1 MLSSKWKWWRSMEV
15 RTVTKNPCKHHLY
28 SKKKNLPYIELWCIS
43 SLKTLVTLYKAG
55 YKSGTKEC
63 QGIDT
68 RQYIRFT

>member
-1 MLSSKWKWWRSMEV
+1 MMKINGSENSYKKSMQAS
-15 RTVTKNPCKHHLY
+15 PLF
-28 SKKKNLPYIELWCIS
+28 KKKKKENLPYIEPWCIS